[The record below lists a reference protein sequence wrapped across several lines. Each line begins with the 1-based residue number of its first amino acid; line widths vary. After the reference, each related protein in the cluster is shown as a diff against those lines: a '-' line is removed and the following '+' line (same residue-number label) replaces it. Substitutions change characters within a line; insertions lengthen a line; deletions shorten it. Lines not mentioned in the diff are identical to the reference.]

1 MNIPALASESTY
13 IEQRKYF
20 HQATKVLS
28 SQSSKIMDYM
38 LSRFSY
44 NEVAVLRL
52 NNLLFAFCFALQT
65 VFAVVSTRIDIFVL
79 SIRKYVKTQTCSSW
93 ELNLQLEILAYT

>member
-38 LSRFSY
+38 LSRFPY
-44 NEVAVLRL
+44 NEVAVLQL

-65 VFAVVSTRIDIFVL
+65 VFAVVLRTCHIAQYMGATRP
-79 SIRKYVKTQTCSSW
+79 QTPRCF
-93 ELNLQLEILAYT
+93 QV

>member
-38 LSRFSY
+38 LSRFSATY
-44 NEVAVLRL
+44 HVPSP
-52 NNLLFAFCFALQT
+52 CHTDTSYQC
-65 VFAVVSTRIDIFVL
+65 
-79 SIRKYVKTQTCSSW
+79 K
-93 ELNLQLEILAYT
+93 

>member
-44 NEVAVLRL
+44 VNYYRPT
-52 NNLLFAFCFALQT
+52 LL
-65 VFAVVSTRIDIFVL
+65 
-79 SIRKYVKTQTCSSW
+79 
-93 ELNLQLEILAYT
+93 